1 MRWYIVM
8 FWLMEFG
15 EIYAGYYDQI
25 QLVTV
30 EMGKKGTCLAQV
42 YLSFGGRIL
51 HGTKTGL

>member
-1 MRWYIVM
+1 M